1 MKRKIEKMSGSSHV
15 KLYKKGNHWVSSLIL
30 TVGISALSLS
40 SGSLIASAD
49 SVVTNSS
56 SNSTIAASV
65 PSSSAKADTSKMQ
78 TNSVASTTK
87 ASSQESAK
95 QVSSSSTVSVQVAN
109 SQGNSAQN
117 KKTQVTSANT
127 PNQKSALPKKSQT
140 NKTAI
145 SLKLK
150 NSKSQSLNNAPISD
164 KLPAATDNYHM
175 PDYHIHNVQGWS
187 NDVQTITQNPDGS
200 YNVYFLHSVDGAT
213 NPFGPDGQDWEHVT
227 TKDWVHFTDNGIA
240 INSHGTDNPDSWK
253 SAWTGSIIQNNGDIL
268 GVPKGAEVAYFSGL
282 SKKDGSQN
290 IWAAWSDNGGKTF
303 VNALNDGAP
312 VLAWNSVG
320 ASQQPDQ
327 ERDADV
333 IYWNGKLLMYTAEGK
348 QLGVY
353 QSQDGVHW
361 TLANPNGISKILPA
375 TFFHGLNWKADN
387 VPVECPQIRLMKGS
401 DGQAKAV
408 LFYGGKD
415 PNGNPAQ
422 TTGTYYVVGHLD
434 KNGLFVADQNAAR
447 LDLGSDYYGSNI
459 SGNDNL
465 NTPKNSL
472 IGLGW
477 VGNWSYTS
485 SGVYNNQNDH
495 QYPADRFQLE
505 NHLGAYTAPRVLT
518 LQKVGSQ
525 YQIVSKIDLPVKTD
539 STSTTNVKDNAVVG
553 NDSPY
558 GSVYK
563 VDDLKTP
570 ANQIFTI
577 HVGTTD
583 KKAFGGRIY
592 VRIGQGKDAILFN
605 YDTGNGMM
613 AVNQNA
619 VELENDMNGSAAN
632 NYQQGATG
640 GGYVV
645 NTGYKASDGTP
656 FDLKF
661 FCDKTSVEV
670 QFPNGQ
676 IYTVARYSV
685 NNNQDITIY
694 AQDPNGDNLISF
706 GKQSLRLANN
716 KPNRVK
722 EHRHNKHISSGK
734 TIGNSH
740 STLTSND
747 TRNSASSKTSV
758 SPSNSNS
765 LNNGSLIPD
774 VITINVGH
782 QDDSVSAKVTKTQI
796 TTKPGKKVTVNEEML
811 DNKVAVSSI
820 KGKSLLIPTSTHA
833 KFEKKIA
840 TKEKSPVNRVV
851 TSKDSV
857 QIPTSSKTV
866 KPVQSVV
873 AEEKGPNNVT
883 INSVTTNVR
892 SKATSSAQFKSQS
905 SKNTLPQTGET
916 SNKGTIIAGIMTV
929 LSALGLVKPRR
940 RN

>member
-1 MKRKIEKMSGSSHV
+1 MKRKMEKMSESSRV
-15 KLYKKGNHWVSSLIL
+15 KLYKKGNRWVSSLIL
-30 TVGISALSLS
+30 TAGISILSLS
-40 SGSLIASAD
+40 SGSLVARAD
-49 SVVTNSS
+49 TVVTNSA
-56 SNSTIAASV
+56 SNSSAVSV
-65 PSSSAKADTSKMQ
+65 SAPSSSSTSNTSNVQ
-78 TNSVASTTK
+78 TSSTVSSSKTASLASTTQVSDHNSLK
-87 ASSQESAK
+87 A
-95 QVSSSSTVSVQVAN
+95 VSSSSSTLGVQTRSSKINGAE
-109 SQGNSAQN
+109 N
-117 KKTQVTSANT
+117 KKAQTSSVNVQSQKRTSSENLQRNATVNFKVK
-127 PNQKSALPKKSQT
+127 NQKP
-140 NKTAI
+140 
-145 SLKLK
+145 
-150 NSKSQSLNNAPISD
+150 QSLNNAPISD

-213 NPFGPDGQDWEHVT
+213 NPFGPDGQDWEHVI
-227 TKDWVHFTDNGIA
+227 TKDWVHFTDKGIA
-240 INSHGTDNPDSWK
+240 INSQGTNNPDSWK
-253 SAWTGSIIQNNGDIL
+253 SAWTGSIIKNNGDIL

-312 VLAWNSVG
+312 VLAWNNPG

-361 TLANPNGISKILPA
+361 TLANPNGISKILPE

-434 KNGLFVADQNAAR
+434 KNGMFVADQNAAR

-465 NTPKNSL
+465 DSPKNSL

-485 SGVYNNQNDH
+485 SGAYNNQNDH

-518 LQKVGSQ
+518 LQEVGNQ
-525 YQIVSKIDLPVKTD
+525 YQIISKIDLPVKTD

-558 GSVYK
+558 GNVYK

-570 ANQIFTI
+570 ANQIFTV

-592 VRIGQGKDAILFN
+592 VRIGQGKDAIIFN

-613 AVNQNA
+613 AVSQNA
-619 VELENDMNGSAAN
+619 VELENDMSKDAAN
-632 NYQQGATG
+632 NYQKGATG

-656 FDLKF
+656 FDLTF

-676 IYTVARYSV
+676 IYTVARYAV
-685 NNNQDITIY
+685 DNNQDVTIY
-694 AQDPNGDNLISF
+694 AQDPNGDNFVSF
-706 GKQSLRLANN
+706 EKQSLQLVSSKPNSVKNHISDNNPIIGSQSLPVSNNTENISSSESNAVTSNSILLNN
-716 KPNRVK
+716 KKLISGETTNTTERLKRHQNSSIVSSLTIKENSIKTNSTQVQNHEKSIKTVTVK
-722 EHRHNKHISSGK
+722 E
-734 TIGNSH
+734 
-740 STLTSND
+740 
-747 TRNSASSKTSV
+747 
-758 SPSNSNS
+758 
-765 LNNGSLIPD
+765 
-774 VITINVGH
+774 
-782 QDDSVSAKVTKTQI
+782 
-796 TTKPGKKVTVNEEML
+796 NEEAASVVET
-811 DNKVAVSSI
+811 NI
-820 KGKSLLIPTSTHA
+820 KGKTTTTVVNSKSHSSTDA
-833 KFEKKIA
+833 
-840 TKEKSPVNRVV
+840 
-851 TSKDSV
+851 
-857 QIPTSSKTV
+857 
-866 KPVQSVV
+866 
-873 AEEKGPNNVT
+873 
-883 INSVTTNVR
+883 
-892 SKATSSAQFKSQS
+892 
-905 SKNTLPQTGET
+905 LPQAGET
-916 SNKGTIIAGIMTV
+916 SNKGLIIAGIMTV
-929 LSALGLVKPRR
+929 LSSLGFGASELRR
-940 RN
+940 RR

>member
-1 MKRKIEKMSGSSHV
+1 MEKMSESSRV
-15 KLYKKGNHWVSSLIL
+15 KLYKKGNRWVSSLIL
-30 TVGISALSLS
+30 TAGISILSLS
-40 SGSLIASAD
+40 SGSLVARAD
-49 SVVTNSS
+49 TVVTNSA
-56 SNSTIAASV
+56 SNSSAVSV
-65 PSSSAKADTSKMQ
+65 SAPSSSSTSNTSNVQ
-78 TNSVASTTK
+78 TSSTVSSSKTASLASTTQVSDHNSLK
-87 ASSQESAK
+87 A
-95 QVSSSSTVSVQVAN
+95 VSSSSSTLGVQTRSSKINGAE
-109 SQGNSAQN
+109 N
-117 KKTQVTSANT
+117 KKAQTSSVNVQSQKRTSSENLQRNATVNFKVK
-127 PNQKSALPKKSQT
+127 NQKP
-140 NKTAI
+140 
-145 SLKLK
+145 
-150 NSKSQSLNNAPISD
+150 QSLNNAPISD

-213 NPFGPDGQDWEHVT
+213 NPFGPDGQDWEHVI
-227 TKDWVHFTDNGIA
+227 TKDWVHFTDKGIA
-240 INSHGTDNPDSWK
+240 INSQGTNNPDSWK
-253 SAWTGSIIQNNGDIL
+253 SAWTGSIIKNNGDIL

-312 VLAWNSVG
+312 VLAWNNPG

-361 TLANPNGISKILPA
+361 TLANPNGISKILPE

-434 KNGLFVADQNAAR
+434 KNGMFVADQNAAR

-465 NTPKNSL
+465 DSPKNSL

-485 SGVYNNQNDH
+485 SGAYNNQNDH

-518 LQKVGSQ
+518 LQEVGNQ
-525 YQIVSKIDLPVKTD
+525 YQIISKIDLPVKTD

-558 GSVYK
+558 GNVYK

-570 ANQIFTI
+570 ANQIFTV

-592 VRIGQGKDAILFN
+592 VRIGQGKDAIIFN

-613 AVNQNA
+613 AVSQNA
-619 VELENDMNGSAAN
+619 VELENDMSKDAAN
-632 NYQQGATG
+632 NYQKGATG

-656 FDLKF
+656 FDLTF

-676 IYTVARYSV
+676 IYTVARYAV
-685 NNNQDITIY
+685 DNNQDVTIY
-694 AQDPNGDNLISF
+694 AQDPNGDNFVSF
-706 GKQSLRLANN
+706 EKQSLQLVSSKPNSVKNHISDNNPIIGSQSLPVSNNTENISSSESNAVTSNSILLNN
-716 KPNRVK
+716 KKLISGETTNTTERLKRHQNSSIVSSLTIKENSIKTNSTQVQNHEKSIKTVTVK
-722 EHRHNKHISSGK
+722 E
-734 TIGNSH
+734 
-740 STLTSND
+740 
-747 TRNSASSKTSV
+747 
-758 SPSNSNS
+758 
-765 LNNGSLIPD
+765 
-774 VITINVGH
+774 
-782 QDDSVSAKVTKTQI
+782 
-796 TTKPGKKVTVNEEML
+796 NEEAASVVET
-811 DNKVAVSSI
+811 NI
-820 KGKSLLIPTSTHA
+820 KGKTTTTVVNSKSHSSTDA
-833 KFEKKIA
+833 
-840 TKEKSPVNRVV
+840 
-851 TSKDSV
+851 
-857 QIPTSSKTV
+857 
-866 KPVQSVV
+866 
-873 AEEKGPNNVT
+873 
-883 INSVTTNVR
+883 
-892 SKATSSAQFKSQS
+892 
-905 SKNTLPQTGET
+905 LPQAGET
-916 SNKGTIIAGIMTV
+916 SNKGLIIAGIMTV
-929 LSALGLVKPRR
+929 LSSLGFGASELRR
-940 RN
+940 RR

>member
-1 MKRKIEKMSGSSHV
+1 MEKMSESSRV
-15 KLYKKGNHWVSSLIL
+15 KLYKKGNRWVSSLIL
-30 TVGISALSLS
+30 TAGISILSLS
-40 SGSLIASAD
+40 SGSLVARAD
-49 SVVTNSS
+49 TAVTNSASNTSNVQTS
-56 SNSTIAASV
+56 STV
-65 PSSSAKADTSKMQ
+65 SSSKTTSL
-78 TNSVASTTK
+78 ASTTQVSDHNSLK
-87 ASSQESAK
+87 A
-95 QVSSSSTVSVQVAN
+95 VSSSSSTLGVQTRSSKINGAE
-109 SQGNSAQN
+109 N
-117 KKTQVTSANT
+117 KKAQTSSVNVQSQKRTSSENLQRNATVNFKVK
-127 PNQKSALPKKSQT
+127 NQKP
-140 NKTAI
+140 
-145 SLKLK
+145 
-150 NSKSQSLNNAPISD
+150 QSLNNAPISD

-213 NPFGPDGQDWEHVT
+213 NPFGPDGQDWEHVI
-227 TKDWVHFTDNGIA
+227 TKDWVHFTDKGIA
-240 INSHGTDNPDSWK
+240 INSQGTNNPDSWK
-253 SAWTGSIIQNNGDIL
+253 SAWTGSIIKNNGDIL

-312 VLAWNSVG
+312 VLAWNNPG

-361 TLANPNGISKILPA
+361 TLANPNGISKILPE

-434 KNGLFVADQNAAR
+434 KNGMFVADQNAAR

-465 NTPKNSL
+465 DSPKNSL

-485 SGVYNNQNDH
+485 SGAYNNQNDH

-518 LQKVGSQ
+518 LQEVGNQ
-525 YQIVSKIDLPVKTD
+525 YQIISKIDLPVKTD

-558 GSVYK
+558 GNVYK

-570 ANQIFTI
+570 ANQIFTV

-592 VRIGQGKDAILFN
+592 VRIGQGKDAIIFN

-613 AVNQNA
+613 AVSQNA
-619 VELENDMNGSAAN
+619 VELENDMSKDAAN
-632 NYQQGATG
+632 NYQKGATG

-656 FDLKF
+656 FDLTF

-676 IYTVARYSV
+676 IYTVARYAV
-685 NNNQDITIY
+685 DNNQDVTIY
-694 AQDPNGDNLISF
+694 AQDPNGDNFVSF
-706 GKQSLRLANN
+706 EKQSLQLVSSKPNSVKNHISDNNPIIGSQSLPVSNNTENISSSESNAVTSNSILLNN
-716 KPNRVK
+716 KKLISGETTNTTERLKRHQNSSIVSSLTVK
-722 EHRHNKHISSGK
+722 ENSIK
-734 TIGNSH
+734 TNSTQVQNH
-740 STLTSND
+740 EKSI
-747 TRNSASSKTSV
+747 KT
-758 SPSNSNS
+758 
-765 LNNGSLIPD
+765 
-774 VITINVGH
+774 
-782 QDDSVSAKVTKTQI
+782 
-796 TTKPGKKVTVNEEML
+796 VTVKENEEAASVVET
-811 DNKVAVSSI
+811 NI
-820 KGKSLLIPTSTHA
+820 KGKTTTTVVNSKSHSSTDA
-833 KFEKKIA
+833 
-840 TKEKSPVNRVV
+840 
-851 TSKDSV
+851 
-857 QIPTSSKTV
+857 
-866 KPVQSVV
+866 
-873 AEEKGPNNVT
+873 
-883 INSVTTNVR
+883 
-892 SKATSSAQFKSQS
+892 
-905 SKNTLPQTGET
+905 LPQAGET
-916 SNKGTIIAGIMTV
+916 SNKGLIIAGIMTV
-929 LSALGLVKPRR
+929 LSSLGFGASELRR
-940 RN
+940 RR

>member
-1 MKRKIEKMSGSSHV
+1 MKRKIEKMSESSRV
-15 KLYKKGNHWVSSLIL
+15 KLYKKGSHWVSSLIL
-30 TVGISALSLS
+30 TVGISILSLS
-40 SGSLIASAD
+40 SGSLIAKAD
-49 SVVTNSS
+49 VVTNNASGNSAVSVSAPSSVTSNTNKIQTSATVSSKTTDLSS
-56 SNSTIAASV
+56 S
-65 PSSSAKADTSKMQ
+65 
-78 TNSVASTTK
+78 TK
-87 ASSQESAK
+87 ISSQSSLK
-95 QVSSSSTVSVQVAN
+95 PVSSSDSVSTISEENSKTSSVE
-109 SQGNSAQN
+109 N
-117 KKTQVTSANT
+117 KQAWASSVNVQ
-127 PNQKSALPKKSQT
+127 NQKQTSSEKLQHSSAVNFKV
-140 NKTAI
+140 
-145 SLKLK
+145 K

-227 TKDWVHFTDNGIA
+227 TKDWIHFTDKGIA

-333 IYWNGKLLMYTAEGK
+333 IYWNGKLLMYTAEGS

-361 TLANPNGISKILPA
+361 TLANPNGISKILPE
-375 TFFHGLNWKADN
+375 TFFHGLNWKSDN

-434 KNGLFVADQNAAR
+434 SNGMFIADQNAAR

-459 SGNDNL
+459 DGNDNL
-465 NTPKNSL
+465 DTPKNSL

-505 NHLGAYTAPRVLT
+505 NHLGAYTAPRLLT

-525 YQIVSKIDLPVKTD
+525 YQIVSKIDLPVQID
-539 STSTTNVKDNAVVG
+539 STSTTDVKNNAVVG

-558 GSVYK
+558 GNVYK
-563 VDDLKTP
+563 VDDLQTP
-570 ANQIFTI
+570 ANQIFTV

-592 VRIGQGKDAILFN
+592 VRIGQGKDAIIFN

-613 AVNQNA
+613 AVSQNA
-619 VELENDMNGSAAN
+619 VELENDMSKDAAN
-632 NYQQGATG
+632 NYQKGTTG

-645 NTGYKASDGTP
+645 NTGYKATNGTP
-656 FDLKF
+656 FDLTF
-661 FCDKTSVEV
+661 FCDKTSIEV

-676 IYTVARYSV
+676 IYTVARYSID
-685 NNNQDITIY
+685 NNQDITIY
-694 AQDPNGDNLISF
+694 AQDPNGDNFISF
-706 GKQSLRLANN
+706 EKQSLQLAANN
-716 KPNRVK
+716 PNSVK
-722 EHRHNKHISSGK
+722 NHINDDSNPQSLPLFNDTESISSSESN
-734 TIGNSH
+734 TV
-740 STLTSND
+740 TSNSILINKKKLIANEATNTIENLERHQNNSIVSSL
-747 TRNSASSKTSV
+747 TRKEDAIKTNSTQMQKHDKPVQTVTAKENKKAVGTVETNVKTRTTTTVVSSKTH
-758 SPSNSNS
+758 P
-765 LNNGSLIPD
+765 
-774 VITINVGH
+774 
-782 QDDSVSAKVTKTQI
+782 
-796 TTKPGKKVTVNEEML
+796 
-811 DNKVAVSSI
+811 
-820 KGKSLLIPTSTHA
+820 
-833 KFEKKIA
+833 
-840 TKEKSPVNRVV
+840 
-851 TSKDSV
+851 SKD
-857 QIPTSSKTV
+857 
-866 KPVQSVV
+866 
-873 AEEKGPNNVT
+873 A
-883 INSVTTNVR
+883 
-892 SKATSSAQFKSQS
+892 
-905 SKNTLPQTGET
+905 LPQTGET
-916 SNKGTIIAGIMTV
+916 SNKGTIIAGIMTI
-929 LSALGLVKPRR
+929 LSSLGLGISELKRHH
-940 RN
+940 

>member
-1 MKRKIEKMSGSSHV
+1 MEKMSESSRV
-15 KLYKKGNHWVSSLIL
+15 KLYKKGNRWVSSLIL
-30 TVGISALSLS
+30 TAGISILSLS
-40 SGSLIASAD
+40 SGSLVARAD
-49 SVVTNSS
+49 TAVTNSA
-56 SNSTIAASV
+56 SNSSAVSV
-65 PSSSAKADTSKMQ
+65 SAPSSSSTSNTSNVQ
-78 TNSVASTTK
+78 TSSTVSSSKTASLASTTQVSDHNSLK
-87 ASSQESAK
+87 A
-95 QVSSSSTVSVQVAN
+95 VSSSSSTLGVQTRSSKINGAE
-109 SQGNSAQN
+109 N
-117 KKTQVTSANT
+117 KKAQTSSVNVQSQKRTSSENLQRNATVNFKVK
-127 PNQKSALPKKSQT
+127 NQKP
-140 NKTAI
+140 
-145 SLKLK
+145 
-150 NSKSQSLNNAPISD
+150 QSLNNAPISD

-213 NPFGPDGQDWEHVT
+213 NPFGPDGQDWEHVI
-227 TKDWVHFTDNGIA
+227 TKDWVHFTDKGIA
-240 INSHGTDNPDSWK
+240 INSQGTNNPDSWK
-253 SAWTGSIIQNNGDIL
+253 SAWTGSIIKNNGDIL

-312 VLAWNSVG
+312 VLAWNNPG

-361 TLANPNGISKILPA
+361 TLANPNGISKILPE

-434 KNGLFVADQNAAR
+434 KIGMFVADQNAAR

-465 NTPKNSL
+465 DSPKNSL

-485 SGVYNNQNDH
+485 SGAYNNQNDH

-518 LQKVGSQ
+518 LQEVGNQ
-525 YQIVSKIDLPVKTD
+525 YQIISKIDLPVKTD

-558 GSVYK
+558 GNVYK

-570 ANQIFTI
+570 ANQIFTV

-592 VRIGQGKDAILFN
+592 VRIGQGKDAIIFN

-613 AVNQNA
+613 AVSQNA
-619 VELENDMNGSAAN
+619 VELENDMSKDAAN
-632 NYQQGATG
+632 NYQKGATG

-656 FDLKF
+656 FDLTF

-676 IYTVARYSV
+676 IYTVARYAV
-685 NNNQDITIY
+685 DNNQDVTIY
-694 AQDPNGDNLISF
+694 AQDPNGDNFVSF
-706 GKQSLRLANN
+706 EKQSLQLVSSKPNSVKNHISDNNPIIGSQSLPVSNNTENISSSESNAVTSNSILLNN
-716 KPNRVK
+716 KKLISGETTNTTERLKRHQNSSIVSSLTIKENSIKTNSTQVQNHEKSIKTVTVK
-722 EHRHNKHISSGK
+722 E
-734 TIGNSH
+734 
-740 STLTSND
+740 
-747 TRNSASSKTSV
+747 
-758 SPSNSNS
+758 
-765 LNNGSLIPD
+765 
-774 VITINVGH
+774 
-782 QDDSVSAKVTKTQI
+782 
-796 TTKPGKKVTVNEEML
+796 NEEAASVVET
-811 DNKVAVSSI
+811 NI
-820 KGKSLLIPTSTHA
+820 KGKTTTTVVNSKSHSSTDA
-833 KFEKKIA
+833 
-840 TKEKSPVNRVV
+840 
-851 TSKDSV
+851 
-857 QIPTSSKTV
+857 
-866 KPVQSVV
+866 
-873 AEEKGPNNVT
+873 
-883 INSVTTNVR
+883 
-892 SKATSSAQFKSQS
+892 
-905 SKNTLPQTGET
+905 LPQAGET
-916 SNKGTIIAGIMTV
+916 SNKGLIIAGIMTV
-929 LSALGLVKPRR
+929 LSSLGFGASELRR
-940 RN
+940 RR